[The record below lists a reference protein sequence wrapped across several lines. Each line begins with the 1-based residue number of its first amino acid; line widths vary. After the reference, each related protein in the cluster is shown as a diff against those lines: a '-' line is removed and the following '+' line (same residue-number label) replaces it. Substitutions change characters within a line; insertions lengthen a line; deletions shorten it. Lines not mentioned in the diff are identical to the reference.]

1 MYDRSS
7 LWRAAAALQT
17 SLRTKTPRKV
27 EMMKTNVP
35 RPRALVQQ
43 NEKPLEAAVN
53 AGKGKENQNLRL
65 QLEMLTF
72 LSSYAEQ
79 REENEREKMELMKE
93 AKEERKSFFNQLLQ
107 IMSKR
112 K

>member
-1 MYDRSS
+1 
-7 LWRAAAALQT
+7 
-17 SLRTKTPRKV
+17 
-27 EMMKTNVP
+27 
-35 RPRALVQQ
+35 
-43 NEKPLEAAVN
+43 
-53 AGKGKENQNLRL
+53 
-65 QLEMLTF
+65 MLTF

-112 K
+112 KWDVPSQESIVKVFKVNCVSYGTDFIEDWIDALKVWNH

>member
-1 MYDRSS
+1 
-7 LWRAAAALQT
+7 
-17 SLRTKTPRKV
+17 
-27 EMMKTNVP
+27 
-35 RPRALVQQ
+35 
-43 NEKPLEAAVN
+43 
-53 AGKGKENQNLRL
+53 
-65 QLEMLTF
+65 MLTF

-112 K
+112 KWDVPNQESIVNVFKVNCVSYGTDFIEDWIDALKVWNH